1 MVCPTGT
8 QLLAGK
14 GEGEGKIKKGGVGR
28 GNLEGQF
35 NTERGREGKEGKLIT
50 DREREGRLL
59 PRRLAH

>member
-14 GEGEGKIKKGGVGR
+14 GKGEGKIKKGRVGR

-35 NTERGREGKEGKLIT
+35 TTERGREGKEGKLIT
-50 DREREGRLL
+50 ARREVT
-59 PRRLAH
+59 A